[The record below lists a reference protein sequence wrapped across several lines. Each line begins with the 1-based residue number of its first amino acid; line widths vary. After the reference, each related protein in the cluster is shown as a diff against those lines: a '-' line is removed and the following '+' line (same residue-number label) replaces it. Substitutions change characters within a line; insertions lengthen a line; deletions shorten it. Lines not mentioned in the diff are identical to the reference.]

1 MPQPPSMALRAKALS
16 MQKSGGMIGMPTMP
30 SYVSLGAGGG
40 PIREGDGDVVGLR
53 RVTGMARAPPPC
65 PPPPN

>member
-1 MPQPPSMALRAKALS
+1 MALRAKAMS
-16 MQKSGGMIGMPTMP
+16 MQKAGVMMGMPSIP
-30 SYVSLGAGGG
+30 SYSGFVTGGG

-65 PPPPN
+65 APPPSN